1 MNSQRTALRNTD
13 MITADSSAIEIE
25 STANRPSIN
34 QGGKYST
41 WFGPEDAR
49 LFGTVHVPVGG
60 RARGSVVLCPPL
72 GKEQVD
78 SYRGLTLLAQKLC
91 ARGLL
96 VLRFDY
102 LGAGDS
108 FGAQDEANIVGHWIG
123 SIVTAVD
130 FVRSCGPSDVALVGL
145 RAGALLAS
153 TAASQCGPLT
163 AAVLWDPVVRGR
175 SYLHEQ
181 RALYS
186 VSVTTDSDAD
196 PRVSI
201 IGAVLHEGVA
211 AEFAALDISKH
222 AALACPVLVATRQER
237 GDSKP
242 VRSLVRNQNAEEHT
256 LSDHDLFLEP
266 SDFEVV
272 LPSVDIA
279 HLASWIDDRFDH
291 ARSAVTLQ
299 VVTEAEVGDGNLSVT
314 ETMES
319 IGPDGLFGIRSSSP
333 TCVPGGPTLV
343 LYPTANEH
351 RVGPVRM
358 WVEISRELAAQGV
371 SVLRFDRRGTGESGV
386 VLDGEITKLYSDEG
400 NVDALNAVRFAGSSP
415 RNVMVSGMCSGSW
428 YSSFA
433 ARELGVSSAVLLNT
447 LDWTTRRLE
456 FVKRSS
462 MHNEKNGAISTALDR
477 LHNFGVTVKNALQTS
492 LPYPVWL
499 WLGTRGLIQVPEI
512 SLSKLEAKSVR
523 TTVLLS
529 PTDTA
534 WFVANRGP
542 EGMDRLRKT
551 RAAAKR
557 GATDRRPTEVKSFVS
572 GDHSLYGR
580 DLRETVRTELLQA
593 VSDAFGVKIDAHAP
607 PVPVDWTSL

>member
-25 STANRPSIN
+25 PIAEENPIM

-41 WFGPEDAR
+41 WFGPADAR
-49 LFGTVHVPVGG
+49 LFGTVHVPAGG

-102 LGAGDS
+102 FGAGDS
-108 FGAQDEANIVGHWIG
+108 VGAQDAPDITSHWIG
-123 SIVTAVD
+123 SIAAAVE
-130 FVRSCGPSDVALVGL
+130 FVRGLGPSDVALVGL

-153 TAASQCGPLT
+153 TAAPQCGPLA

-196 PRVSI
+196 SRVSI
-201 IGAVLHEGVA
+201 IGAVLHAGVA
-211 AEFAALDISKH
+211 AEFSALDISKQ
-222 AALACPVLVATRQER
+222 APLGCPVLVATRQER

-242 VRSLVRNQNAEEHT
+242 VRSLVDKQNADEHT

-272 LPSVDIA
+272 LPSTDIA
-279 HLASWIDDRFDH
+279 SLSSWIDERFGSV
-291 ARSAVTLQ
+291 RSAVTLG
-299 VVTEAEVGDGNLSVT
+299 VVTEAEVGDGVTSVT
-314 ETMES
+314 ETMET
-319 IGPDGLFGIRSSSP
+319 IGPDGLFGIRTVSP
-333 TCVPGGPTLV
+333 RCVPGGPTLV

-400 NVDALNAVRFAGSSP
+400 NADALNAVRFAGSHP

-462 MHNEKNGAISTALDR
+462 MHHERTGAVSNVLDR
-477 LHNFGVTVKNALQTS
+477 LHNFGVTVKNGLLTS
-492 LPYPVWL
+492 LPYPIWF

-512 SLSKLEAKSVR
+512 SLSKLESKSVR

-542 EGMDRLRKT
+542 EGMNRLRGSRSAK
-551 RAAAKR
+551 KR
-557 GATDRRPTEVKSFVS
+557 GVSGRQPTEVKSFVS
-572 GDHSLYGR
+572 GDHSLYSR
-580 DLRETVRTELLQA
+580 DLRETVRSELLRA
-593 VSDAFGVKIDAHAP
+593 VSDTFGVDIGAPAP
-607 PVPVDWTSL
+607 PVPVDWKAL